1 MAAATSASTMSLL
14 PISQLKQQQRHGGGA
29 VVVFRPRRLRDARRR
44 RYVVPTARLFGP
56 AIFEAS
62 KLKVLF
68 LGVDEESGG
77 KQQGKPPV
85 LPRTYTL
92 THSDVTASLTLAVSH
107 TINRAQL
114 QGWYNRLQ
122 RDEVVAEWKKVRG
135 RMSLHVHC
143 HISGGHFLLDLIAG
157 LRYYIFRKELPVVR
171 YVSTCCPQS
180 ISGNSFSLVRH
191 QTSHVGESC
200 CVLQVLKAFVH
211 GDGDLFSRHPELE
224 EATVWVYFHSNLPR
238 FNRVECWGPL
248 RDAASPP
255 EDAAAA
261 APATEAA
268 GQTMPVGEWP
278 HRCPQQC
285 DCCFPPHSL
294 IPWPN
299 EHDMASATD
308 IAGGGQAQQQ

>member
-1 MAAATSASTMSLL
+1 MAAAASTMSLL
-14 PISQLKQQQRHGGGA
+14 PISQPRKQQQQGAGA
-29 VVVFRPRRLRDARRR
+29 VVVFQRRPWDARRR

-68 LGVDEESGG
+68 LGVDEGSS
-77 KQQGKPPV
+77 KHLHAHHPAPAAL

-92 THSDVTASLTLAVSH
+92 THSDVTARLTLAVSH

-143 HISGGHFLLDLIAG
+143 HISGGHLLLDLIAG
-157 LRYYIFRKELPVVR
+157 LRYYIFRKELPVV
-171 YVSTCCPQS
+171 
-180 ISGNSFSLVRH
+180 L
-191 QTSHVGESC
+191 E
-200 CVLQVLKAFVH
+200 AFVH

-224 EATVWVYFHSNLPR
+224 EATVWVYFHSNLAR

-248 RDAASPP
+248 RDAAAPAP
-255 EDAAAA
+255 AEDDSTAPAAASIA
-261 APATEAA
+261 ME
-268 GQTMPVGEWP
+268 GQMPVGEWP

-285 DCCFPPHSL
+285 DC
-294 IPWPN
+294 
-299 EHDMASATD
+299 
-308 IAGGGQAQQQ
+308 

>member
-1 MAAATSASTMSLL
+1 MAAAAASTMSLL
-14 PISQLKQQQRHGGGA
+14 PISQLKQRQRGQHGAGA
-29 VVVFRPRRLRDARRR
+29 VVVLRRGPRDARRR
-44 RYVVPTARLFGP
+44 RLVVPTARLFGP

-68 LGVDEESGG
+68 LGDDGG
-77 KQQGKPPV
+77 QEGGV

-92 THSDVTASLTLAVSH
+92 THSDVTARLTLAVSRS
-107 TINRAQL
+107 INRAQL

-157 LRYYIFRKELPVVR
+157 LRYYIFRKELPVV
-171 YVSTCCPQS
+171 
-180 ISGNSFSLVRH
+180 
-191 QTSHVGESC
+191 
-200 CVLQVLKAFVH
+200 LKAFVH

-248 RDAASPP
+248 RDAA
-255 EDAAAA
+255 
-261 APATEAA
+261 APASEEEQRRSD
-268 GQTMPVGEWP
+268 QTLPAGEWP
-278 HRCPQQC
+278 RRCPEQC
-285 DCCFPPHSL
+285 ECCFPPHSL

-299 EHDMASATD
+299 EHDMAAD
-308 IAGGGQAQQQ
+308 AGAGQAQQ

>member
-1 MAAATSASTMSLL
+1 MAVATSASTMSLL
-14 PISQLKQQQRHGGGA
+14 PIFQLKHQQHGAGA
-29 VVVFRPRRLRDARRR
+29 VVVFRRRPGDARRR

-68 LGVDEESGG
+68 LGVDEAKHGG
-77 KQQGKPPV
+77 HQTGKPL

-92 THSDVTASLTLAVSH
+92 THSDVTARLTLAVSH
-107 TINRAQL
+107 SINRAQL
-114 QGWYNRLQ
+114 QGWYNQLQ

-157 LRYYIFRKELPVVR
+157 LRYYIFRKELPVV
-171 YVSTCCPQS
+171 
-180 ISGNSFSLVRH
+180 
-191 QTSHVGESC
+191 
-200 CVLQVLKAFVH
+200 LKAFVH

-248 RDAASPP
+248 RDAAAPA
-255 EDAAAA
+255 EDDAAAA
-261 APATEAA
+261 SEEAQNDQMPA
-268 GQTMPVGEWP
+268 GEWP
-278 HRCPQQC
+278 RRCPEKC
-285 DCCFPPHSL
+285 ECCFPPHSL

-299 EHDMASATD
+299 EHDMAAVD
-308 IAGGGQAQQQ
+308 APVAGQAQQ